1 MYMYRAITIGPL
13 QGLNALKRY
22 TICNKLK
29 QFVKLSFVCK
39 SATNVGFA
47 FQGKK
52 KANTIN
58 VNRGIPI
65 SMEHFYLNEN

>member
-52 KANTIN
+52 K
-58 VNRGIPI
+58 
-65 SMEHFYLNEN
+65 SEHDKCKSWDSYKYGTFLFK